1 MKKFSVL
8 AAAGMIALAPLS
20 LGAQEAQQ
28 AKSGTEEASEAS
40 DSEGEARK
48 DESEQA
54 EAKEKKICKRIRS
67 MGSRFSEKVCMTRAE
82 WDAQRKS
89 TQDGIRDS
97 R

>member
-28 AKSGTEEASEAS
+28 SKAGAEEASEAS
-40 DSEGEARK
+40 GSEGEARK
-48 DESEQA
+48 DESEQD
-54 EAKEKKICKRIRS
+54 EAKDKKICKRIRS
-67 MGSRFSEKVCMTRAE
+67 MGSRFSEKVCLTRAQ
-82 WDAQRKS
+82 WDAERRN
-89 TQDGIRDS
+89 TQDGIRDK

>member
-8 AAAGMIALAPLS
+8 AAAGMLALAPLS

-28 AKSGTEEASEAS
+28 AKPGTEEAGEA
-40 DSEGEARK
+40 SEGEARK

-82 WDAQRKS
+82 WDSQRKS